1 MKRLIAFLSALLIG
15 ISSMGCAASRKS
27 FDDNATNKG
36 YETGVDK
43 SGVSG
48 SKSSEKTISK
58 DKIKIGVLYI
68 SDPSEGSGYS
78 YTHDLGIRGMQKNLG
93 LKDSQIER
101 EITPDDDND
110 AIKASIKKCIDNGC
124 NIIFTTS
131 WGYMDAT
138 EEMAKEYPD
147 VYFAHGTG
155 YKSNGSNFTNY
166 FGRIYQ
172 VRYLSGIA
180 AGLNTKSNK
189 IGYVAAMG
197 SDNSEVTGGIDAFAI
212 GVESVNPKAE
222 IYVKVTNSWYDPD
235 AEDAAAKTL
244 LQMGCDVMSQHCDT
258 PYPIEEAEKE
268 GAYGIG
274 YNSDMSKECPDT
286 VLTSVIW
293 NWSAYY
299 TSYVNS
305 VIKGT
310 YDGSN
315 YYGGLK
321 DGVVGITK
329 IASFANE
336 KTSDAVKKAESEI
349 LKGKCNVFDG
359 ELKTNTGETVGS
371 KGSTLDDATIT
382 GKLNW
387 YYHNVTVVD

>member
-36 YETGVDK
+36 YETGADK
-43 SGVSG
+43 SGESG

-180 AGLNTKSNK
+180 AGLNTKSN
-189 IGYVAAMG
+189 AM
-197 SDNSEVTGGIDAFAI
+197 S
-212 GVESVNPKAE
+212 
-222 IYVKVTNSWYDPD
+222 
-235 AEDAAAKTL
+235 
-244 LQMGCDVMSQHCDT
+244 
-258 PYPIEEAEKE
+258 
-268 GAYGIG
+268 
-274 YNSDMSKECPDT
+274 
-286 VLTSVIW
+286 
-293 NWSAYY
+293 
-299 TSYVNS
+299 
-305 VIKGT
+305 
-310 YDGSN
+310 
-315 YYGGLK
+315 
-321 DGVVGITK
+321 
-329 IASFANE
+329 
-336 KTSDAVKKAESEI
+336 
-349 LKGKCNVFDG
+349 
-359 ELKTNTGETVGS
+359 
-371 KGSTLDDATIT
+371 
-382 GKLNW
+382 
-387 YYHNVTVVD
+387 